1 MAGKGLPER
10 LREVDWRSVERD
22 LDLQGYALL
31 PKLLTPP
38 ECRAVVN
45 LWDEEGRFRSRID
58 MGPRRFGEGEY
69 RYFSRPLPALVAA
82 LRTHLYARLAPIANR
97 WCAALGKTTRYPRAL
112 GSYTKI
118 CHENGQLR
126 PTPLMLRYAK
136 GDYNRLHQDL
146 YGDIH
151 FPLQLTV
158 LLSRPGRDHRGGEFV
173 LTEQRPRMQS
183 KVEVVPL
190 RQGEAVV
197 FAVHQRPVESKRGFS
212 RATMR
217 HGVSEIRAGH
227 RHALGVIARRT
238 ANDSVGHRLVR
249 QCGQLVVCAPQL
261 E

>member
-1 MAGKGLPER
+1 MQGDESIEAR
-10 LREVDWRSVERD
+10 VRD
-22 LDLQGYALL
+22 LDWQRIHEELDQWGRGLTGPLL
-31 PKLLTPP
+31 RPA
-38 ECRAVVN
+38 ECAELIARYD
-45 LWDEEGRFRSRID
+45 DEQAFRSRIV
-58 MGPRRFGEGEY
+58 MERHGYGRGEY
-69 RYFSRPLPALVAA
+69 QYFRYPLPRLVEE
-82 LRTHLYARLAPIANR
+82 LRASIYPRLAPIANGWSER
-97 WCAALGKTTRYPRAL
+97 LGEAAPWPDRLELLLAR
-112 GSYTKI
+112 
-118 CHENGQLR
+118 CHEAGQLR

-212 RATMR
+212 RATLR

-227 RHALGVIARRT
+227 RHALGVIFHDAR
-238 ANDSVGHRLVR
+238 
-249 QCGQLVVCAPQL
+249 
-261 E
+261 